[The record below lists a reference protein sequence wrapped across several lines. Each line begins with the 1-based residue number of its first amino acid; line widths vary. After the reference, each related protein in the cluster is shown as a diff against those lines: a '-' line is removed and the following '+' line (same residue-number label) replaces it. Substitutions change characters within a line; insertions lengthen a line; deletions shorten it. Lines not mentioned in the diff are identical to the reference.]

1 MGSVNEEKAPV
12 PLPSAPPRSISL
24 SITIQPPLSR
34 RGHGPALLL
43 VVPAELDVNASP
55 KTLDP
60 PPLQKWAEEGFAVAQ
75 IQVVEDS
82 GSLFQDDVKA
92 ALKSLAE
99 LNECDKSDSVGL
111 IAYGIPA
118 TAELSKAIDTHD
130 SIKAAVLYG
139 SEDIST
145 TKPHLRHITGAHQS
159 PPSSKAKTFHYPDL
173 GPFFPLPSHPDFK
186 SAPAAVAHTRCLA
199 FLKPLLNGPYFDL
212 EAIWEEH
219 TLYEFGEREVE
230 KTMGT
235 MVQEPYVNHI
245 PTMTGGIGRERL
257 TAFYRHHFIFNN
269 PADTAM
275 ELVSRTVGVD
285 RVIDEFVFSFTHD
298 KVIDWLLPGIPPTGK
313 SVEIPFTSIVNIRG
327 DRLFHEHIAW
337 DQATVLRQLG
347 LLPEYL
353 PFPYA
358 LPDGRTPAPGKHF
371 EYQVPAAGIET
382 AKKLRDESAVES
394 NGLFA
399 LAVREVDGSN

>member
-1 MGSVNEEKAPV
+1 MNGIKEAKEPV
-12 PLPSAPPRSISL
+12 ALPSAAAKVVSPTVVL
-24 SITIQPPLSR
+24 QPPLSR

-43 VVPAELDVNASP
+43 VVPAELDLNPSP

-75 IQVVEDS
+75 IQVADGTGS
-82 GSLFQDDVKA
+82 GLRDDLQKA
-92 ALKSLAE
+92 LDSLASLE
-99 LNECDKSDSVGL
+99 HCENTDSVGL
-111 IAYGIPA
+111 ISYNVSAVQ
-118 TAELSKAIDTHD
+118 ELREAVEGNER
-130 SIKAAVLYG
+130 IKALISYG
-139 SEDIST
+139 TQEIQT
-145 TKPHLRHITGAHQS
+145 EKPQLRHVAGEKS
-159 PPSSKAKTFHYPDL
+159 PSSAKSKIFHYPDL
-173 GPFFPLPSHPDFK
+173 GPFFAVPSSHNFK
-186 SAPAAVAHTRCLA
+186 SAPAAVAHTRCLS
-199 FLKPLLNGPYFDL
+199 FLKPILGGPYFDL

-257 TAFYRHHFIFNN
+257 TNFYRYHFVFNN
-269 PADTAM
+269 PQDTAL
-275 ELVSRTVGVD
+275 ELVSRTVGID

-298 KVIDWLLPGIPPTGK
+298 MTIDWLLPGIPPTGK
-313 SVEIPFTSIVNIRG
+313 KVEIPFTSIVNVRG

-358 LPDGRTPAPGKHF
+358 LPDGRAPAPGKHF
-371 EYQVPAAGIET
+371 EYQVPTAGRET
-382 AKKLRDESAVES
+382 AQKLADESAVES
-394 NGLFA
+394 NGLFSH
-399 LAVREVDGSN
+399 AVSEVDDK